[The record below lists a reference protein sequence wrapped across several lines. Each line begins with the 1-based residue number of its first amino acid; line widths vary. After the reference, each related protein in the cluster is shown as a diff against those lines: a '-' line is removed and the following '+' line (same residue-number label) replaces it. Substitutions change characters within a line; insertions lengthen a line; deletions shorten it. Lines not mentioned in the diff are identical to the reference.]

1 MLFEGCTLSSADKYV
16 VECCNT
22 MTTNNIIYV
31 CQSGTCRSKG
41 SSATLVE
48 IEELAKH
55 VDADCQVQRSG
66 CLGYCRQ
73 GPAVEVIQA
82 KSKRIVKRRYHVKIN
97 TLQKSASV
105 IEDAT
110 GETLPMEHNL
120 PEETKARLANVRATK
135 QREYFM
141 LTYQWNKVLAGFT
154 TNSESSIAEN
164 HQTIRDVLGRAGY
177 PDLNPCDIIEKDDP
191 PLQLT
196 TMPSRIDSYVLW
208 NLTSV
213 DVVTHHT
220 AIFHFETND
229 PKRGTP
235 HPRGRARLAEPIT
248 WHVTML
254 AEVGSNNEG
263 PLPWVERDYT
273 PISSALEWERGR
285 CAILI
290 KIYDGGVLSTWL
302 HDKTSPASFVGSGS
316 NTDMKS
322 ISIWLSKP
330 IKTLTVPSL
339 IADDDDGFRP
349 NSVLLLLAGTGIVA
363 LPQILA
369 HKEPHRLLGISVP
382 KYKQMN
388 CPIDLI
394 HSCHED
400 DVLLLQE
407 INQYCLDGVS
417 PRPNRKFRGVRNYTL
432 LVTRS
437 ASHNNEVQPP
447 FQQAFNDDKEA
458 INYRD
463 ILKGVPNASI
473 RSSRLNKNVI
483 ADAVERLEGSYRI
496 VVSGPDSY
504 NNAARGFLEECG
516 VDSKS
521 VTILSA

>member
-1 MLFEGCTLSSADKYV
+1 
-16 VECCNT
+16 

-55 VDADCQVQRSG
+55 VDTDCQVQRSG

-82 KSKRIVKRRYHVKIN
+82 KSKRIVKRRYHFKIN

-141 LTYQWNKVLAGFT
+141 LTYQWNKALAGFT
-154 TNSESSIAEN
+154 TNSESSIAKN

-177 PDLNPCDIIEKDDP
+177 PDLNPCDIIKKDDP

-196 TMPSRIDSYVLW
+196 TMPSCIDSYVLW

-254 AEVGSNNEG
+254 AE
-263 PLPWVERDYT
+263 
-273 PISSALEWERGR
+273 
-285 CAILI
+285 
-290 KIYDGGVLSTWL
+290 IYDGGVLSTWL
-302 HDKTSPASFVGSGS
+302 NDKTSPASFVGSGS

-407 INQYCLDGVS
+407 IKQYCLDGVS
-417 PRPNRKFRGVRNYTL
+417 PRPNRKFRGLRNYTL
-432 LVTRS
+432 LITRS
-437 ASHNNEVQPP
+437 ASHNDGVQPP

-458 INYRD
+458 INYRA

>member
-1 MLFEGCTLSSADKYV
+1 
-16 VECCNT
+16 
-22 MTTNNIIYV
+22 
-31 CQSGTCRSKG
+31 
-41 SSATLVE
+41 
-48 IEELAKH
+48 
-55 VDADCQVQRSG
+55 
-66 CLGYCRQ
+66 
-73 GPAVEVIQA
+73 
-82 KSKRIVKRRYHVKIN
+82 
-97 TLQKSASV
+97 
-105 IEDAT
+105 
-110 GETLPMEHNL
+110 
-120 PEETKARLANVRATK
+120 
-135 QREYFM
+135 
-141 LTYQWNKVLAGFT
+141 
-154 TNSESSIAEN
+154 
-164 HQTIRDVLGRAGY
+164 
-177 PDLNPCDIIEKDDP
+177 
-191 PLQLT
+191 
-196 TMPSRIDSYVLW
+196 
-208 NLTSV
+208 
-213 DVVTHHT
+213 
-220 AIFHFETND
+220 
-229 PKRGTP
+229 
-235 HPRGRARLAEPIT
+235 
-248 WHVTML
+248 
-254 AEVGSNNEG
+254 
-263 PLPWVERDYT
+263 
-273 PISSALEWERGR
+273 
-285 CAILI
+285 
-290 KIYDGGVLSTWL
+290 
-302 HDKTSPASFVGSGS
+302 
-316 NTDMKS
+316 MKS